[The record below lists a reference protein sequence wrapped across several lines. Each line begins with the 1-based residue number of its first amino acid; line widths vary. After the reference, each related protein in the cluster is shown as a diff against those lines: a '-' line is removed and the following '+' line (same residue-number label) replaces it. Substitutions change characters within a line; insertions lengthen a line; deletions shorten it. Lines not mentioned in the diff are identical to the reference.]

1 MLHNRTDWHPHWS
14 LLIHLKRII
23 MTLNEWFDKSGMFKG
38 VMIGCA
44 FVISCRC
51 SMAIP
56 EIALKAVKI
65 EQKLDKLIKERSENS
80 KYPTTN
86 FP

>member
-65 EQKLDKLIKERSENS
+65 EQRLKIDRRETR
-80 KYPTTN
+80 
-86 FP
+86 

>member
-1 MLHNRTDWHPHWS
+1 
-14 LLIHLKRII
+14 

-56 EIALKAVKI
+56 EIALKVVKI
-65 EQKLDKLIKERSENS
+65 EQRLKSIEEKLDKLIKERSENS